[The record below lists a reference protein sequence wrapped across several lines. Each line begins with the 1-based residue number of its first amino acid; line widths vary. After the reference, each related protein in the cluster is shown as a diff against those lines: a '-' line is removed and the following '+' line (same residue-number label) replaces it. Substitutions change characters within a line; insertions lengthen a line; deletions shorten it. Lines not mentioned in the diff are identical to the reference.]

1 MCFFLVFKRYSTF
14 NVRCTKCGD
23 VYIIRLIIASST
35 TGMVVSPPKAVNI
48 VFLLRIHVRERYVRI
63 IAHCIGD
70 IHRTFGVGSLLNG
83 THQWVQLVQSY
94 VSFFFFST
102 WIVNMCLRFGGL
114 NHRPR
119 RLSLSW
125 SLADGLFTSQQ

>member
-63 IAHCIGD
+63 IALLHW
-70 IHRTFGVGSLLNG
+70 RYTSNVWSGV
-83 THQWVQLVQSY
+83 
-94 VSFFFFST
+94 
-102 WIVNMCLRFGGL
+102 
-114 NHRPR
+114 
-119 RLSLSW
+119 
-125 SLADGLFTSQQ
+125 TS